1 MSRIDKTLDSS
12 AIRRV
17 QWDDASGEMIL
28 TFASGRAYSYPDTP
42 IRLARGLIR
51 AKSAGRYFNK
61 RIRPLFFV
69 SSEFL
74 K

>member
-1 MSRIDKTLDSS
+1 MPAIDRTLDSS

-17 QWDDASGEMIL
+17 EWHDGEMTI
-28 TFASGRAYSYPDTP
+28 TFTSGRTYAYPDTP

-61 RIRPLFFV
+61 RIKPLVFV
-69 SSEFL
+69 SSEFR